1 MTFLQYLKR
10 IHLFLGLGS
19 RGNTAKPG
27 TVPTAS
33 AGQVDELAELVEWG
47 IMALTNFQMLQPWGW
62 MIRPGTLAF
71 TTGDPQVVPTATLQN
86 FRELVPFKDGL
97 RKYLLSYI
105 TVASADM
112 VANGDFSAAGGWT
125 AGSGW
130 TVTTVATATTSSGAL
145 VNDTPAASGRT
156 YRIQYDVTRSA
167 GAVQMSFGGATGAS
181 RTSTGTFVDYV
192 TTSST
197 TALTFTGTAFSG
209 TIDNVVISG
218 GATAEQRVYE
228 VPWDQ
233 FRGYLDRSDVQSGRP
248 LYYTMTPDNEMR
260 VYPTPDQGYTV
271 RFDYLYKP
279 KIYTTADD
287 ALNLEDYP
295 TVDNGGNTIAGR
307 GLPPEHHELV
317 AWYAVRYWAETR
329 GKLDTYQ
336 MADKRV
342 RELSG
347 PLKLRFLPTAR
358 I

>member
-10 IHLFLGLGS
+10 LHLLIGLGS

-27 TVPTAS
+27 TVPTQS

-47 IMALTNFQMLQPWGW
+47 IMGLTNFQMLHPWGW
-62 MIRPGTLAF
+62 LIRPGTLAF
-71 TTGDPQVVPTATLQN
+71 TTGDPQVVPTATLTN

-105 TVASADM
+105 T
-112 VANGDFSAAGGWT
+112 ANGS
-125 AGSGW
+125 
-130 TVTTVATATTSSGAL
+130 
-145 VNDTPAASGRT
+145 
-156 YRIQYDVTRSA
+156 
-167 GAVQMSFGGATGAS
+167 
-181 RTSTGTFVDYV
+181 
-192 TTSST
+192 
-197 TALTFTGTAFSG
+197 
-209 TIDNVVISG
+209 
-218 GATAEQRVYE
+218 TAEQRVYE

-233 FRGYLDRSDVQSGRP
+233 FRGYLDRADVQSGRP

-279 KIYTTADD
+279 KIYTTSDD

-295 TVDNGGNTIAGR
+295 TVDNGGNTVAGR
-307 GLPPEHHELV
+307 GLPPEHQEAAV
-317 AWYAVRYWAETR
+317 WYAIRYWAETR
-329 GKLDTYQ
+329 GKVDTYQ

-342 RELSG
+342 RELLG
-347 PLKLRFLPTAR
+347 PLKLRYLPTAR